1 MSTIKLNATCPVC
14 NTRFYAAPTRYTRKL
29 QPTCSKECAWILR
42 RQNGEDF
49 GKTKRIEDNSGLV
62 KCSVCGK
69 SVYRPP
75 ALMKKTMENTATFFC
90 SNKCSGIG
98 RSKQPDGKCDYCGK
112 EFFVQKRKTKRT
124 PLANHFCSRSCA
136 TSFRNANAPAH
147 RRQINHLEADFL
159 KDVPEL
165 RFIGDGTW
173 WIRDEI
179 GNMNPDFILPTTNKL
194 VELFGNYWH
203 SEEDPQTRIT
213 RFQKLGYECL
223 VIWEKEYRADRE
235 GVVHSVRHY
244 LYG

>member
-1 MSTIKLNATCPVC
+1 MSTKRNASCPVC
-14 NTRFYAAPTRYTRKL
+14 NKMFYAAPYRYTRKL
-29 QPTCSKECAWILR
+29 LPTCSKECAWIFR

-49 GKTKRIEDNSGLV
+49 GKTERLQNKSGLV
-62 KCSVCGK
+62 ECSVCGK

-75 ALMKKTMENTATFFC
+75 SLMKKTLENTGVFFC
-90 SNKCSGIG
+90 SNKCSGMG
-98 RSKQPDGKCDYCGK
+98 RSKAPDGKCDYCGK
-112 EFFVQKRKTKRT
+112 EFFVQKRKTERT

-136 TSFRNANAPAH
+136 ISFRNRNAPTY

-159 KDVPEL
+159 KDIPEL

-173 WIRDEI
+173 WTRDEM

-203 SEEDPQTRIT
+203 SKEDPQTRID
-213 RFQKLGYECL
+213 RLQKLGYECL
-223 VIWEKEYRADRE
+223 VVWEKEYRADQE
-235 GVVHSVRHY
+235 GVVHSVRHF